1 MEKPLKSH
9 DFKGF
14 FRFFSAFA
22 LHPNAVAPCFYPCQL
37 KKSSFRVDF
46 SVMIWEQPATL
57 MSNNAVIEVKEGSGD
72 RIGIS

>member
-1 MEKPLKSH
+1 MISRAFFVFSQLLPCTQTPLTLI
-9 DFKGF
+9 FTLTN
-14 FRFFSAFA
+14 R
-22 LHPNAVAPCFYPCQL
+22 

-57 MSNNAVIEVKEGSGD
+57 MLNNAVIEVKEGSGD